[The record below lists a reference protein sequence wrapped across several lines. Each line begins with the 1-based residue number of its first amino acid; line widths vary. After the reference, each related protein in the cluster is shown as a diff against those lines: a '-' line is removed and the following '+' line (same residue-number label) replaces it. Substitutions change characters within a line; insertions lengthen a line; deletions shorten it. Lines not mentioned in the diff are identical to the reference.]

1 MLNMSRSIVI
11 IIGPK
16 GETLIE
22 GVGFKGSSCEKAT
35 RYIEEALGTVWHRV
49 KKPEYSQSRAVNHQQ
64 QVGA

>member
-1 MLNMSRSIVI
+1 MTRSIVI

-16 GETLIE
+16 GEILIE

-49 KKPEYSQSRAVNHQQ
+49 KKPEYSQTCTTSNQQ
-64 QVGA
+64 EVGA